1 MIIQFFSVIR
11 KIINLP
17 PFLWIE
23 FGLQKARVCLHLL
36 FSSYLSFIA
45 LMILVLCLFLFTFS
59 SCVSLI
65 LRTFLRTLYSSHLVF
80 LRSYF
85 FHTRFSCKSRTL
97 VGGTNTAY
105 VTSYYSSSLVSA
117 VHYNVNHCLISRL
130 TLPLVLHLLRY
141 VSVEGKTA
149 QTREGN
155 EHFFRLSA
163 GYYH

>member
-1 MIIQFFSVIR
+1 MITSVIFLLPFFHC
-11 KIINLP
+11 INDS
-17 PFLWIE
+17 
-23 FGLQKARVCLHLL
+23 RTLL
-36 FSSYLSFIA
+36 VSFYLFFMCIA
-45 LMILVLCLFLFTFS
+45 HFAYM
-59 SCVSLI
+59 
-65 LRTFLRTLYSSHLVF
+65 FLRMLYSSHLVF

-85 FHTRFSCKSRTL
+85 FRTRFSCKSRTL

-130 TLPLVLHLLRY
+130 TFPLVLHLLRY